1 MRYNIK
7 IIALDEWTI
16 KIDNMMHNV
25 KKGVLTIKKT
35 FDNQHKLQKFPIP
48 PLSSTHAKL
57 LEWIKPLVN
66 EQEYALTVKVA
77 NEFFK
82 EHGDAEK
89 LQQQLIKL
97 KEATTG
103 SWLTPFWNNQ
113 YLEYRGALPTGVH
126 FNILVNQ
133 PPLKKELSRAELAGK
148 ASFLVGE
155 YYHKIIDEA
164 IEPVTF
170 KGVPLDMGQYK
181 RFFRSIRI
189 PKTERDQFAIADF
202 DKRNNFVV
210 FIYRNN
216 MYRIPVTNE
225 NGQLYQ
231 SEKIIELIEQI
242 LQSSEEEGI
251 NIGLFTTIER
261 EQAARIYN
269 ELKVSECNAK
279 NLEALKDA
287 LLVISID
294 EESENGHEAVQGLM
308 LNSRNKYFDKTIQ
321 LVITKKGRIGYSI
334 EHTAVD
340 GTTIFAVI
348 SYINEGLTSTREE
361 IIQTEDKPQVQQFK
375 WEVSAELQKTFI
387 QLEKES
393 EQRKALFHIEA
404 MPRQTF
410 GAEAIKQM
418 KISPDAFF
426 HMALQLAQYR
436 TFNTFHSV
444 YEPVSIRHFKEGRT
458 ECARATS
465 MEKSAVV
472 DAIENNQPNAEI
484 YRLME
489 QASAAHSKRITESRN
504 GLGVERHMFGLEQ
517 VYVNYKDQLGMTS
530 YPAIFSNLGYKTLRT
545 DFLSTSGMA
554 YDNVHARVFGPVVKG
569 GFGIAY
575 ILLEHSISL
584 NISCRSSEK
593 AQAKQLS
600 DNMIKALVELKEI
613 AEEFCFT

>member
-1 MRYNIK
+1 
-7 IIALDEWTI
+7 
-16 KIDNMMHNV
+16 MMHNV

-261 EQAARIYN
+261 EKAARIYN